1 MAVAFSRFLE
11 LNATAR
17 LRLLTD
23 LAFDATI
30 DGRGSYLPMSDEVE
44 NGAALR
50 RVNEFVHRMVSL
62 MQHVLHDLPN
72 TETYAEAVWNDQ
84 IQPWADKR
92 PGKLEAMIEKVAAS
106 RA

>member
-17 LRLLTD
+17 LRLLAD

-30 DGRGSYLPMSDEVE
+30 DGRGAYVPMSDEVE
-44 NGAALR
+44 NGPALR
-50 RVNEFVHRMVSL
+50 RVNEFVHRMVSV
-62 MQHVLHDLPN
+62 MQHLLTDAPN
-72 TETYAEAVWNDQ
+72 AEAYAEAIWNSL

-92 PGKLEAMIEKVAAS
+92 PGKLEAMIEKAAS
-106 RA
+106 SR

>member
-30 DGRGSYLPMSDEVE
+30 DGRGTYVPMSDEVE
-44 NGAALR
+44 NGPALR
-50 RVNEFVHRMVSL
+50 RVNEFVHRIVSL
-62 MQHVLHDLPN
+62 MQHILAGAPN
-72 TETYAEAVWNDQ
+72 TDAYAESIWVQ
-84 IQPWADKR
+84 LILPWAQTR
-92 PGKLEAMIEKVAAS
+92 PGKLEAIVEKAEAS
-106 RA
+106 DL